1 MFTANLYCNKKPY
14 ANYIGKW
21 NRATST
27 LHKSART
34 ASKTK
39 RGIFKNY
46 FLFIILTI
54 NERMV
59 FCLYDISDMINQVG
73 DADLKNND
81 IFIKTPAI
89 EIRKSLLHVD
99 FGLENSFCDAHQ
111 LKQSWKETKIP
122 DFLVLFFVALFNIS
136 STKMMR
142 SEMTRG
148 TYGYT
153 FEDCLVEERNEEETQ
168 DSILMSKAKSLFQI
182 TYHHVTKGRNKTL
195 SHAMDVHVMYALHE
209 KCPNT
214 ELFLFRIQS
223 E

>member
-99 FGLENSFCDAHQ
+99 FGLIASVMHTSSSS
-111 LKQSWKETKIP
+111 LGKKQKFRT
-122 DFLVLFFVALFNIS
+122 FLS
-136 STKMMR
+136 
-142 SEMTRG
+142 
-148 TYGYT
+148 
-153 FEDCLVEERNEEETQ
+153 C
-168 DSILMSKAKSLFQI
+168 
-182 TYHHVTKGRNKTL
+182 
-195 SHAMDVHVMYALHE
+195 
-209 KCPNT
+209 
-214 ELFLFRIQS
+214 FL
-223 E
+223 